1 MNHEEAQRQL
11 RYALKKQ
18 QTISIPRL
26 NKILDALDFDK
37 LTQSNKDLRRQNQKL
52 RRRIERLKNVEG

>member
-1 MNHEEAQRQL
+1 MNHKEAQRQL

-26 NKILDALDFDK
+26 NKILDAMEFDQ
-37 LTQSNKDLRRQNQKL
+37 LSQSNKDLRRQNKKL
-52 RRRIERLKNVEG
+52 RGRIERFKNMEG